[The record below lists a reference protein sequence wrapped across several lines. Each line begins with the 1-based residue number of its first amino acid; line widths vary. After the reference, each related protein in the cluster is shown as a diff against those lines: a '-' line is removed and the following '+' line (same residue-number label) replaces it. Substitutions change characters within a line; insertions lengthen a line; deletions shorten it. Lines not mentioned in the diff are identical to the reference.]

1 MEENE
6 LLEEENIEESQPE
19 EGETGSGIA
28 DPANPSEEDIT
39 DQEIL
44 DSIRGL
50 INENRENNI
59 EGDGLLL
66 ESDSADISSEV
77 SETIDYTQLLTD
89 IKNQQIQ
96 INSSLSTIIEHQEQ
110 TIFDKPIVEYNIME
124 TSVVLIIVFG
134 LGSVVVGFIRKFT
147 PKLWR

>member
-1 MEENE
+1 MEDNE
-6 LLEEENIEESQPE
+6 ILEEEYIEESQPE
-19 EGETGSGIA
+19 EGESGSGIA

-50 INENRENNI
+50 INENRENNN
-59 EGDGLLL
+59 EGDSLLL
-66 ESDSADISSEV
+66 ESDSEESSSEA
-77 SETIDYTQLLTD
+77 SEVIDYTQLLTD
-89 IKNQQIQ
+89 IKNQQVQ
-96 INSSLSTIIEHQEQ
+96 INSSLTTIIEHQEQ
-110 TIFDKPIVEYNIME
+110 TIFDKPIIEYNIME
-124 TSVVLIIVFG
+124 TSVVLIVVFG